1 MDFTNFLTMVSTE
14 FHRYLMENETIAE
27 RIPSNALIIFQ
38 IEGENDFNLWHK
50 ELSLRNREKDQ
61 PVHYIRV
68 KKWRQHSTIEDVSLI
83 AATA

>member
-38 IEGENDFNLWHK
+38 IEGENDFNRWHK
-50 ELSLRNREKDQ
+50 EMSLRNREKEQ
-61 PVHYIRV
+61 SVHYIRV